1 MFINSDA
8 SYSSTFLKK
17 EVLLSCLPEGSFELT
32 KNKNFL
38 NIYRMNF
45 SRLLEPQTRKKPFA

>member
-17 EVLLSCLPEGSFELT
+17 EVLLSCLPEGSFEL
-32 KNKNFL
+32 